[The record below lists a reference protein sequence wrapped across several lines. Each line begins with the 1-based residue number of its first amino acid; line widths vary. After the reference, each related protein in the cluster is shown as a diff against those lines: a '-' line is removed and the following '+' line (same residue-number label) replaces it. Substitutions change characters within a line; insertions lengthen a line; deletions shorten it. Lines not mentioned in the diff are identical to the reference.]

1 MSLRALWTGLLSS
14 VKYILL
20 RREISSGT
28 TAKLFEKIPVRTS
41 LNSSLFTLLFFCPS
55 YTTGTSR
62 QFSLVLSSTPRLK
75 IEHNLGITWR
85 LNCARSPDDG
95 DRLPADPANFVLH
108 VSWPALRNG
117 NRYENSSWA
126 LAEEPQLVIVN
137 QDQCFETQLFC
148 KPRLI
153 YDSKL
158 VNF

>member
-1 MSLRALWTGLLSS
+1 MNWTIKFCQIYTVAQRNLVWKLLLNCL
-14 VKYILL
+14 K
-20 RREISSGT
+20 
-28 TAKLFEKIPVRTS
+28 KIPVRTS

>member
-1 MSLRALWTGLLSS
+1 MNWTIKFCQIYTVAQRNLVWKLLLNCL
-14 VKYILL
+14 K
-20 RREISSGT
+20 
-28 TAKLFEKIPVRTS
+28 KIPVRTS

-137 QDQCFETQLFC
+137 QDQCFETQFFC